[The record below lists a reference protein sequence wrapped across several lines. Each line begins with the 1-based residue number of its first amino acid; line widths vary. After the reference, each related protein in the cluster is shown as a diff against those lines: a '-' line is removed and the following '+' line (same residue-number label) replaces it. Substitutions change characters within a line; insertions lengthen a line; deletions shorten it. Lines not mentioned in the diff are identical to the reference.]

1 MAPIG
6 CVQEPYELKGCP
18 TEITDLD
25 WPRSKELKQD
35 QEMWDW
41 ASEINSAEWTLCHV
55 QIAHKIPVVIC
66 DHLIKGMLHV
76 MSNFVKASCT
86 GMYMVFATTGGE
98 PCLLYAMGSIK
109 PKCPYNL
116 DKAVVR
122 DECAFFELDI

>member
-6 CVQEPYELKGCP
+6 CVQEPYELKACP
-18 TEITDLD
+18 TDITDLD
-25 WPRSKELKQD
+25 WPKSKELTQD

-86 GMYMVFATTGGE
+86 GMYGF
-98 PCLLYAMGSIK
+98 CNYRRRAMFTLCDGIDQAK
-109 PKCPYNL
+109 VPL
-116 DKAVVR
+116 
-122 DECAFFELDI
+122 